1 MQDINNCIKKNDTD
15 NVILNKLKELGTKLT
30 GQENVQGETVAE
42 VLEFINTNYSGGTGG
57 GSKSITIKYDNYTDV
72 EDDGGTS
79 FSIIDVDLLLRESE
93 KTAYIEFVNTRISV
107 ASSDVSTNSGVY
119 FASINDDETYRLFG
133 LVPCEINFYDKNNN
147 YEQTT
152 KIGFVSLGGSSLY
165 LQCNDWSFLSDTP
178 LNIDLSF
185 RGVVDY
191 SEYV

>member
-1 MQDINNCIKKNDTD
+1 MQDINNYIKETDTD

-30 GQENVQGETVAE
+30 GQENVQGETVAD
-42 VLEFINTNYSGGTGG
+42 VLDFINSNYSGG
-57 GSKSITIKYDNYTDV
+57 GSKSITIKYDNYTNV
-72 EDDGGTS
+72 EDADGVS

-152 KIGFVSLGGSSLY
+152 KIGFVSLDGSSLS
-165 LQCNDWSFLSDTP
+165 LQCNDWSFLSDEP
-178 LNIDLSF
+178 LNIDVSF

-191 SEYV
+191 DEYV

>member
-1 MQDINNCIKKNDTD
+1 MEDINNYIKENDTD

-42 VLEFINTNYSGGTGG
+42 VLDFINSNYSGG
-57 GSKSITIKYDNYTDV
+57 GSKSITIKYDNDTNI
-72 EDDGGTS
+72 EDADGVS

-93 KTAYIEFVNTRISV
+93 ETAYIEFVETRISV
-107 ASSDVSTNSGVY
+107 ASSDVSTSKGIR
-119 FASINDDETYRLFG
+119 FASLNVDETYRLFG
-133 LVPCEINFYDKNNN
+133 LVPCKIDFYDKNND
-147 YEQTT
+147 YAKTS
-152 KIGFVSLGGSSLY
+152 KIGFVRLSGSLLY

>member
-1 MQDINNCIKKNDTD
+1 MKDINNYIKENDTD

-30 GQENVQGETVAE
+30 GQENVQGETVAD
-42 VLEFINTNYSGGTGG
+42 VLDFINSNYSGG
-57 GSKSITIKYDNYTDV
+57 GSKSITIKYDNYTNV
-72 EDDGGTS
+72 EDADGVS

-152 KIGFVSLGGSSLY
+152 KIGFVSLDGSSLS
-165 LQCNDWSFLSDTP
+165 LQCNDWSFLSDEP
-178 LNIDLSF
+178 LNIDVSF

-191 SEYV
+191 DEYV